1 MSTADRRPVLIV
13 EDDAATSELERRA
26 LARAGTNAVIV
37 SGVKDALELLETQSF
52 AAILLDYRLPD
63 GDPWAVVE
71 AAESKHPRIPVILVT
86 GEGNELIASEAIHR
100 GVAHY
105 LKKSGTFWEQLPG
118 IVDRVSLLASSEER
132 LRESEERFRGAF
144 EFAAIGMALVGPDGR
159 FLRVNE
165 AVCRILGYSVEELLA
180 TTFGAI
186 THPDDLERDTAYAR
200 QLLDGSISHCQMEKR
215 YFHKDGHIVWV
226 LLSASL
232 VHDSSG
238 QPSYF
243 VSQLQDITEQRQLT
257 DELRIARADL
267 RAILDNVPARIT
279 AWHANLSNHFANQI
293 AAAHFGISAAD
304 AVGKHIR
311 AVIGEDRYAGAKPSI
326 DAALAGQQQSY
337 QQIDAQPDGSMRY
350 SHVEFVPKRSD
361 GEVIGLYALA
371 TDVTE
376 LRESYHRIRELAQ
389 RLETIRE
396 DERRSIAQVLHE
408 GIAQDLFAIFL
419 GVDRLRAQAVDH
431 PDMTKACQ
439 DLAEAISKCMDAT
452 RQIANELR
460 PTMLAHVPVSAALRD
475 HARFFAGLSG
485 LNIRVSEIASVPTL
499 DETTGLVLFRAAQE
513 ALTNVA
519 RHAQASCVDIVL
531 GADSKSITM
540 DITDDGVG
548 IDDAALEKAG
558 SYGLLG
564 IRERVDAL
572 GGALLLRKNPVAG
585 TTVSVQLPRNEESD
599 GL

>member
-1 MSTADRRPVLIV
+1 MSAADRKPVLIV

-26 LARAGTNAVIV
+26 LSRAGTNAVVV
-37 SGVKDALELLETQSF
+37 SGVKDALELLKTQSF

-63 GDPWAVVE
+63 GDPWAVVD

-86 GEGNELIASEAIHR
+86 GQGNELIASEAIHR
-100 GVAHY
+100 GVADY

-118 IVDRVSLLASSEER
+118 IVDRVTLFAASEER

-144 EFAAIGMALVGPDGR
+144 EFAAIGMALVGRDGR

-165 AVCRILGYSVEELLA
+165 AVCRILGYSAEELLA
-180 TTFGAI
+180 TSFGAI

-279 AWHANLSNHFANQI
+279 SWNADLSNHFANRI

-350 SHVEFVPKRSD
+350 SHVEFVPKRGN
-361 GEVIGLYALA
+361 GEVIGH
-371 TDVTE
+371 
-376 LRESYHRIRELAQ
+376 LRTRHRRDGDS
-389 RLETIRE
+389 R
-396 DERRSIAQVLHE
+396 V
-408 GIAQDLFAIFL
+408 
-419 GVDRLRAQAVDH
+419 
-431 PDMTKACQ
+431 
-439 DLAEAISKCMDAT
+439 
-452 RQIANELR
+452 
-460 PTMLAHVPVSAALRD
+460 VPSDPRIGAAPRD
-475 HARFFAGLSG
+475 
-485 LNIRVSEIASVPTL
+485 
-499 DETTGLVLFRAAQE
+499 
-513 ALTNVA
+513 
-519 RHAQASCVDIVL
+519 
-531 GADSKSITM
+531 DSR
-540 DITDDGVG
+540 G
-548 IDDAALEKAG
+548 
-558 SYGLLG
+558 
-564 IRERVDAL
+564 
-572 GGALLLRKNPVAG
+572 
-585 TTVSVQLPRNEESD
+585 
-599 GL
+599 

>member
-1 MSTADRRPVLIV
+1 MVD
-13 EDDAATSELERRA
+13 
-26 LARAGTNAVIV
+26 
-37 SGVKDALELLETQSF
+37 
-52 AAILLDYRLPD
+52 
-63 GDPWAVVE
+63 
-71 AAESKHPRIPVILVT
+71 AAESKQPRIPVILVT
-86 GEGNELIASEAIHR
+86 GQGNELIASEAIHR
-100 GVAHY
+100 GVADY

-118 IVDRVSLLASSEER
+118 IVDRVTLLVTSEER

-144 EFAAIGMALVGPDGR
+144 KFAAIGMALVGPDGR

-165 AVCRILGYSVEELLA
+165 AVCRILGYSAEELLA

-243 VSQLQDITEQRQLT
+243 VSQLQDITEQRRLT
-257 DELRIARADL
+257 EDLRLARADL

-279 AWHANLSNHFANQI
+279 SWDADLSNQFANQF
-293 AAAHFGISAAD
+293 AAAHFGVAAVA
-304 AVGKHIR
+304 AVGKHMR
-311 AVIGEDRYAGAKPSI
+311 AVIGEDRYASAKPSI
-326 DAALAGQQQSY
+326 DAALAGEQQSY
-337 QQIDAQPDGSMRY
+337 AHVDVLPDGSMRY
-350 SHVEFVPKRSD
+350 SHVEFVPRRND

-431 PDMTKACQ
+431 PAMTKACQ

-452 RQIANELR
+452 RQMANELR
-460 PTMLAHVPVSAALRD
+460 PTTLAHVPVSTALRD
-475 HARFFAGLSG
+475 HARFFGGISG
-485 LNIRVSEIASVPTL
+485 LNIRVSEIGPVPAL

-519 RHAQASCVDIVL
+519 RHAQASSVEIVL

-548 IDDAALEKAG
+548 IDDTALEKAG
-558 SYGLLG
+558 SFGLLG
-564 IRERVDAL
+564 LRERVDAL
-572 GGALLLRKNPVAG
+572 GGALLLRKNPVTG

-599 GL
+599 G